1 MSIVLTNSAKF
12 NPYTFDEMLK
22 PLAMAAEAYNTV
34 QSGIE
39 ELGAK
44 ADLMKMY
51 ANEVPDSKTAD
62 MYNSYAKDLEKQAS
76 MLAKHGLTPTS
87 RQGLLNMKRR
97 YNSEIV
103 PIETAVSKKEALT
116 KEQRD
121 ALINDPSLMFDIDY
135 SKTQLDY
142 LLDNPNATY
151 TPISGNE
158 LTKRAAQMAR
168 NFAKVIQNNP
178 KYQSIPELKGQYF
191 QQMIQSGYT
200 PAQIM
205 STILNSE
212 NAPAEL
218 KQIAN
223 TVFEEAGL
231 NKYSKDIQDR
241 ARGFI
246 NSGLYE
252 AIGETKYDALND
264 KSYISPAEERRLA
277 MEKERIDL
285 AWNQYHLAEDE
296 ATTNR
301 LGIKMPDGTR
311 VKPLGGGQVLVTKKD
326 GSWEVKKGSSGPS
339 STTVSKTIDNQAQV
353 SDTPIIVANTRGKWR
368 ASEEGKDVK
377 GTMFGLTRSN
387 LVSPW
392 GNYTLDN
399 VNSKPVP
406 VTDYSTIPHEAA
418 AEIREAIKKNNLD
431 LDKYTILQVPAESTR
446 AVGSFDYVLMPTDQ
460 VNLEALQK
468 NTQDEGL

>member
-44 ADLMKMY
+44 VDLMKMY

-76 MLAKHGLTPTS
+76 ILAKHGLTPTS

-116 KEQRD
+116 KEQRE
-121 ALINDPSLMFDIDY
+121 ALINDPSLMFDVDY

-168 NFAKVIQNNP
+168 NFAKTIQNNP

-191 QQMIQSGYT
+191 QQMIQAGYT

-212 NAPAEL
+212 DAPAEL

-285 AWNQYHLAEDE
+285 AWKQYHLAEDE

-301 LGIKMPDGTR
+301 LGIEMPDGTR
-311 VKPLGGGQVLVTKKD
+311 VKPLGGGQVLVTNKD
-326 GSWEVKKGSSGPS
+326 GSWEVKKGSSGSS
-339 STTVSKTIDNQAQV
+339 STTVNETINDQAKV
-353 SDTPIIVANTRGKWR
+353 SDAPIIVANTRGKWR

-399 VNSKPVP
+399 VNSKAVP
-406 VTDYSTIPHEAA
+406 VTDYNTIPQEAA

-431 LDKYTILQVPAESTR
+431 LEKYTILQVPAESTR